1 MNITILYPHKRKT
14 KSSTYGIAQMVLDRL
29 LSGGTLH
36 EFYLPQDMPHV
47 CAGCYACMN
56 GREDKCGGHEYMQK
70 LIAAIDDSEL
80 IVFCAPTYV
89 YHIPVFGTLFSAL
102 VLGENIFTARNL
114 AALVLVSGGIAV
126 ANSAST
132 KK

>member
-1 MNITILYPHKRKT
+1 ME
-14 KSSTYGIAQMVLDRL
+14 L
-29 LSGGTLH
+29 L
-36 EFYLPQDMPHV
+36 
-47 CAGCYACMN
+47 
-56 GREDKCGGHEYMQK
+56 
-70 LIAAIDDSEL
+70 
-80 IVFCAPTYV
+80 VFLV
-89 YHIPVFGTLFSAL
+89 SLFGFLIPVFGTLFSAL